1 MLKPVPSI
9 ISALAVALVTV
20 SSAAAIT
27 GGSIDGDAHP
37 YVGALVVDGF
47 VECSGVLISPT
58 VFATAGHCAA
68 DGRRVTVSFDSKLGA
83 GWTLA
88 DGDLSGRSGQAEPTL
103 GSWCSMLRPPSSL
116 RLCRP
121 REWPSRSP
129 GGRP

>member
-27 GGSIDGDAHP
+27 GGSVDGDAHP

-47 VECSGVLISPT
+47 VECSGVLVSPT

-68 DGRRVTVSFDSKLGA
+68 DGTSRLRQLRLEAGNRVESRERNLPASIPPG
-83 GWTLA
+83 
-88 DGDLSGRSGQAEPTL
+88 EPIWP
-103 GSWCSMLRPPSSL
+103 SWCSTLRRRSSP
-116 RLCRP
+116 RPCRP
-121 REWPSRSP
+121 RERPTRSS
-129 GGRP
+129 GRRT